1 LKKFFGNSKVTMILS
16 LCLAFL
22 LWFYVSVF
30 LNPEIDVNIR
40 NVPVVYSDMQTLA
53 NRNLTVLNDQAME
66 IDVKLRGDRRT
77 LKQITNKNIT
87 AIIDLK
93 EYAKMGEHE
102 IPISVKLPVDGVT
115 LVSRSQRTM
124 KVTVDY
130 IATATVDVTVAVKGT
145 PKAGYVYTNELV
157 SEEKATIKGPQ
168 SIIKTISGAK
178 ATLDVSGATTSIS
191 TLADLVLVSA
201 NDVEVSSN
209 MIEIAPSKVEA
220 MCTVG
225 YAKTVKVTVPVQND
239 PDKRII
245 ASPSEYKEV
254 TLVGKK
260 SQLEKINQ
268 IETAPIDANN
278 YYYDYDI
285 VLDLK
290 LPEGIITQSG
300 MKSVKVHVDVVDS

>member
-1 LKKFFGNSKVTMILS
+1 MKSIFNNNKVTMIIS

-22 LWFYVSVF
+22 LWFYVSIV

-40 NVPVVYSDMQTLA
+40 NVPVVYSDMQTLTS
-53 NRNLTVLNDQAME
+53 RNLTVINEQDME

-77 LKQITNKNIT
+77 LKQINNKNIT
-87 AIIDLK
+87 AIVDLK
-93 EYAKMGEHE
+93 DFGKMGEHE

-130 IATATVDVTVAVKGT
+130 IATATVDIAVAVKGT
-145 PKAGYVYTNELV
+145 PRAGYVYANELV
-157 SEEKATIKGPQ
+157 SEKRATIKGPQ
-168 SIIKTISGAK
+168 SIIKTVTGAQ
-178 ATLDVSGATTSIS
+178 AVLDVSGASSSIS
-191 TLADLVLVSA
+191 ALTDLVLVSA
-201 NDVEVSSN
+201 NGVEVNSD
-209 MIEIAPSKVEA
+209 MIEITPAKVEA

-225 YAKTVKVTVPVQND
+225 YAKTVMVTVPIQNNS
-239 PDKRII
+239 DKRIT
-245 ASPSEYKEV
+245 ASPVEYKEV

-260 SQLEKINQ
+260 ADLEKIKQ

-278 YYYDYDI
+278 YYYDYELT
-285 VLDLK
+285 LDLK

-300 MKSVKVHVDVVDS
+300 MTSVKVKVDVVES